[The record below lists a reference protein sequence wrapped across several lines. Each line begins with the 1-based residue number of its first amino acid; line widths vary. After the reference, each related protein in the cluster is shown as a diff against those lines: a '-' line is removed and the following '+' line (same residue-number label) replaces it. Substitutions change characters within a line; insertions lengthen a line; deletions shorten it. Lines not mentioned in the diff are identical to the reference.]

1 MKTLKQLLDT
11 LPQQGEVS
19 WIGVRP
25 QRKAAMISL
34 REVFASSE
42 TGLDGDRYQG
52 QTGKRHVTLLQEE
65 HLAVIMS
72 CSESKLVKPEDL
84 RRNIVVCGIN
94 LLALKNR
101 VIEIGSAQLEVTG
114 LCHPCSRMETNLG
127 AGGYNAMR
135 GHGGITARILSDGT
149 IKVGD
154 LVRTVP
160 PDENTEIV
168 LPLP

>member
-1 MKTLKQLLDT
+1 MKTLRQLLDT
-11 LPQQGEVS
+11 LPQQGEVR

-25 QRKAAMISL
+25 QRRAAMISL
-34 REVFASSE
+34 KEVFASSE

-52 QTGKRHVTLLQEE
+52 QTGKRHVTLVQEE
-65 HLAVIMS
+65 HLAVIRS
-72 CSESKLVKPEDL
+72 CSESELVKPEDL
-84 RRNIVVCGIN
+84 RRNIVISGIN
-94 LLALKNR
+94 LLALKSR
-101 VIEIGSAQLEVTG
+101 VIEIGTAQLEVTG

-154 LVRTVP
+154 FLRIAP
-160 PDENTEIV
+160 PNENTDKT
-168 LPLP
+168 LP

>member
-1 MKTLKQLLDT
+1 MKTLRQILDT
-11 LPQQGEVS
+11 LPQQGEVR

-25 QRKAAMISL
+25 QRRAAMISL
-34 REVFASSE
+34 KEVFASSE

-52 QTGKRHVTLLQEE
+52 QTGKRHVTLVQEE
-65 HLAVIMS
+65 HLAVIRS
-72 CSESKLVKPEDL
+72 CSESELVKPEDL
-84 RRNIVVCGIN
+84 RRNIVISGIN
-94 LLALKNR
+94 LLALKSR
-101 VIEIGSAQLEVTG
+101 VIEIGTAQLEVTG

-154 LVRTVP
+154 FLRIAP
-160 PDENTEIV
+160 PNENTEKT
-168 LPLP
+168 LP

>member
-1 MKTLKQLLDT
+1 MKTLRQLLDT
-11 LPQQGEVS
+11 LPQQGEVR

-25 QRKAAMISL
+25 QRRAAMISL
-34 REVFASSE
+34 KEVFASSE

-52 QTGKRHVTLLQEE
+52 QTGKRHVTLVQDE
-65 HLAVIMS
+65 HLAVIRS
-72 CSESKLVKPEDL
+72 CSESELVKPEDL
-84 RRNIVVCGIN
+84 RRNIVISGIN
-94 LLALKNR
+94 LLALKSR
-101 VIEIGSAQLEVTG
+101 VIEIGTAQLEVTG

-154 LVRTVP
+154 FLRIAP
-160 PDENTEIV
+160 PNENTEKM
-168 LPLP
+168 LP